1 MDFTGQHIVI
11 TGGSTG
17 IGRATAEK
25 IVAAGGRVTLI
36 ARRADV
42 LEAAAR
48 AIGPGAGAVAADAG
62 DREELLG
69 ALDTA
74 VARHGPIDGL
84 FLNAGTEGMFSLTP
98 DYTDEAFER
107 VMRVNAFSLFWAVR
121 HVLPAMI
128 ARGKGAILI
137 TGSLGGETGMVGN
150 IGYCTSKHAA
160 VGIARTIAMEAA
172 PHGVRCNWIAPGF
185 IDTPM
190 LGDVPESFKAQMALR
205 VPQKRVGT
213 SGEAG
218 AVAAFLLSDDASHV
232 TAQGLAVDG
241 GLLGTLMIE
250 Q

>member
-1 MDFTGQHIVI
+1 MDFTGQHVVI

-17 IGRATAEK
+17 IGRATAER
-25 IVAAGGRVTLI
+25 IVGTGGAVTLI
-36 ARRADV
+36 ARRGEV
-42 LEAAAR
+42 LAAA
-48 AIGPGAGAVAADAG
+48 AGEIGPRASWIAADAG
-62 DREELLG
+62 DKAALLG
-69 ALDTA
+69 ALDNA
-74 VARHGPIDGL
+74 AARNGAIDGL
-84 FLNAGTEGMFSLTP
+84 FLNHGTEGMFSLTP

-121 HVLPAMI
+121 HVLPAMT
-128 ARGKGAILI
+128 ARGRGAILI

-172 PHGVRCNWIAPGF
+172 ASGVRCNWIAPGF

-190 LGDVPESFKAQMALR
+190 LGDVPESFKAQMAQR
-205 VPQKRVGT
+205 VPQKRVG
-213 SGEAG
+213 SPAEAG

-241 GLLGTLMIE
+241 GLLGTLVIE
-250 Q
+250 A

>member
-1 MDFTGQHIVI
+1 MDFTGQHVII

-17 IGRATAEK
+17 IGRATGEK
-25 IVAAGGRVTLI
+25 IVANGGKVTLI

-42 LEAAAR
+42 LEKAVQE
-48 AIGPGAGAVAADAG
+48 IGANASWVAADAG
-62 DREELLG
+62 DKASLLD
-69 ALDTA
+69 AIDVA
-74 VARHGPIDGL
+74 VQRSGEIDGL
-84 FLNAGTEGMFSLTP
+84 FLNHGTEGMFSLTP
-98 DYTDEAFER
+98 DYTDEAFEQ

-121 HVLPAMI
+121 HVLPAMA

-160 VGIARTIAMEAA
+160 VGIARAIAMEAA
-172 PHGVRCNWIAPGF
+172 PSGVRCNWIAPGF

-190 LGDVPESFKAQMALR
+190 LRDVPEAFKAQMALR

-213 SGEAG
+213 SAEAG

-232 TAQGLAVDG
+232 TAQGLAIDG

>member
-1 MDFTGQHIVI
+1 MDFTGQHVVI

-25 IVAAGGRVTLI
+25 IVRAGGKVTLI
-36 ARRADV
+36 ARRPDV

-48 AIGPGAGAVAADAG
+48 EIGPSANWIAADVGEKESLLAALDGAVAI
-62 DREELLG
+62 
-69 ALDTA
+69 
-74 VARHGPIDGL
+74 HGPIDGL
-84 FLNAGTEGMFSLTP
+84 FLNAAVNGAFSLTP
-98 DYTDEAFER
+98 DYSDEAFEE
-107 VMRVNAFSLFWAVR
+107 VMRVNAFGLFWAVR

-137 TGSLGGETGMVGN
+137 TSSLGGETGMVGN

-190 LGDVPESFKAQMALR
+190 LSGVPDSFKAMMANR

-213 SGEAG
+213 PPEAG

-232 TAQGLAVDG
+232 TAQGLAIDG